1 MRSISRSPV
10 SMFLGSRFCRKPRA
24 LHGSS
29 RCGGW
34 CSQGGSGCGQG
45 SGGQGGSGEWHG
57 GFSGG
62 GHGGF
67 SGGGQGGE
75 PVWAALAVCVAPVVW
90 AGRPR
95 GTGFR
100 QAAALIRA
108 VALGNVTVIH
118 GVHLP
123 DRIWG
128 PRLLQGVPC

>member
-1 MRSISRSPV
+1 MALGVGRAQAGRGALV
-10 SMFLGSRFCRKPRA
+10 SGMVVSLVGDM
-24 LHGSS
+24 
-29 RCGGW
+29 
-34 CSQGGSGCGQG
+34 GGSPA
-45 SGGQGGSGEWHG
+45 GGRGE
-57 GFSGG
+57 
-62 GHGGF
+62 
-67 SGGGQGGE
+67 E

-90 AGRPR
+90 AGAAA

-128 PRLLQGVPC
+128 PSFCRVFPARREILATWMARSSFSARSGRTKGFSA